1 MTTLSKS
8 DSHTHANKDVKD
20 HAYELEAMLLLSSQK
35 SPIRLNFMWHAFMDS
50 NNLLLASP
58 HGNIGSNAIVGD
70 DNIMLCGDF
79 IIF

>member
-50 NNLLLASP
+50 NNL
-58 HGNIGSNAIVGD
+58 
-70 DNIMLCGDF
+70 
-79 IIF
+79 